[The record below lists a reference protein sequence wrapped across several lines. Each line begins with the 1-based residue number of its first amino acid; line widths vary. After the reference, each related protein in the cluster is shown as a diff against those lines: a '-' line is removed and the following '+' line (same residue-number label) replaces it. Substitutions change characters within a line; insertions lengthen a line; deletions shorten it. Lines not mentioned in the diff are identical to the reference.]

1 MDPSSRHSA
10 KEVGDG
16 FAERYYKTLQYYPG
30 LLYRY
35 YNDVSKITRPGL
47 DGTMRSST
55 LQDMIKD
62 LDMLSSGGFD
72 SVEDLEVTSFM
83 SQESHSGGILV
94 TADGFFT
101 SHERPARKFTQN
113 FFLAPQENDYFALT
127 DMFKFV
133 DIPEAND
140 IKDLSVIPAVPKSTT
155 TNTEKDEV
163 IDRLVALKV
172 ETRLIEAVQAVKT
185 SFDQIPPDNTSDIFF
200 RIPKRY
206 YPIVACVSKAFKNLV
221 KSPELQQ
228 QRRQLDKDS
237 VYFCFNNGSPNPAES
252 MTWFSL
258 RKSNDNPNDDVFSEA
273 LVVPNDHECTRTL
286 RNIFS
291 CGSEIILVGRTFKL
305 TIGPECQV
313 WIFDSICGRLREAP
327 SLPLALHYW
336 NSGLVRDDLYVFGT
350 PLKADTLRER
360 FQVYGIRFNL
370 LSQTWSDPFPTKM
383 QFSASTQSV
392 DKNIYLLT
400 REGLYQV
407 YNISND
413 VFTSYREP
421 YKSHTA
427 WTTWTMSSVCV
438 FENVFYSYDA
448 VYGLHWYDTKLNQ
461 WKAVTGS
468 TMGRIGHGLLGKTWS
483 IALKEYY
490 GKLVLLWTVRPEEI
504 AEDAR
509 MTVYYTMIALRRTET
524 EIYGEVDEIRTL
536 DHDAE
541 KIGDYP
547 VTVRCTRIALER
559 NGTEIYGEV
568 SEIRKEC
575 TVVRRPRNA
584 ASKPEASAAKAF
596 KLRSIQS
603 QFMSN
608 HHRKIYTQ
616 EAIQLSAKLLAINPE
631 AYTAWNYRKL
641 AVEDNLSRI
650 DDSDPSLV
658 NSILNEELEVVAIAL
673 RRNIKSYGAWYHR
686 KWILNKYQKLD
697 LRNFHAWN
705 YRRFVVELT
714 KTSPQDELQY
724 TTDLINDVSF
734 SNYSA
739 WHNRSALLSSLVAK
753 KADGFMPKETIR
765 RELDYVHNAIFTDE
779 DDQSAWFYYLWLLD
793 QTVKME
799 TPLRTSSWPSDGS
812 IIILSGPG
820 CFNGSSSSKFT
831 TFCSE
836 SASFPLILYFDQ
848 AVSGV
853 SSSTVTIDSEL
864 QGNQD
869 LVWEPV
875 SDKNSQLSCV
885 WVARLKFDSTE
896 PCFRKENKVKVSLG
910 KSQGIVSSRGCNL
923 SAPFEFVFTV
933 HIHDTVGEPQE
944 GIVSWTDGFDNWDAQ
959 SKDLN
964 SLITSYQ
971 LNADTG
977 FEWRKQAIKT
987 EIECFRDLHDS
998 KFGKLILARLL
1009 MAEETMI
1016 SDDAVKGVHYVEILQ
1031 LYNDLMVLN
1040 SSHYQYYKD
1049 EHSVALLHKVTSSTE
1064 SLSRHLFLYRNM
1076 NNIVCLRLSNLT
1088 LSRIATVEKFLFVQ
1102 MLDLSYNDLHSA
1114 EGLEA
1119 MQLLC
1124 CLNLCHNRIRSFSA
1138 LDSLRHLKQLRVL
1151 DVSHND
1157 MGGKHPVDT
1166 TGYLCSRPL
1175 SNSAEIGRQVPCK
1188 YWDAYLVLRDL
1199 KKLKQLDI
1207 IRGNDL
1213 IAGEEFSSFV
1223 RQVLPK
1229 LVWLDG
1235 HKLAS

>member
-1 MDPSSRHSA
+1 M
-10 KEVGDG
+10 
-16 FAERYYKTLQYYPG
+16 
-30 LLYRY
+30 
-35 YNDVSKITRPGL
+35 
-47 DGTMRSST
+47 
-55 LQDMIKD
+55 
-62 LDMLSSGGFD
+62 
-72 SVEDLEVTSFM
+72 
-83 SQESHSGGILV
+83 
-94 TADGFFT
+94 
-101 SHERPARKFTQN
+101 
-113 FFLAPQENDYFALT
+113 
-127 DMFKFV
+127 
-133 DIPEAND
+133 
-140 IKDLSVIPAVPKSTT
+140 
-155 TNTEKDEV
+155 
-163 IDRLVALKV
+163 
-172 ETRLIEAVQAVKT
+172 
-185 SFDQIPPDNTSDIFF
+185 
-200 RIPKRY
+200 
-206 YPIVACVSKAFKNLV
+206 
-221 KSPELQQ
+221 
-228 QRRQLDKDS
+228 
-237 VYFCFNNGSPNPAES
+237 
-252 MTWFSL
+252 
-258 RKSNDNPNDDVFSEA
+258 
-273 LVVPNDHECTRTL
+273 
-286 RNIFS
+286 
-291 CGSEIILVGRTFKL
+291 
-305 TIGPECQV
+305 
-313 WIFDSICGRLREAP
+313 
-327 SLPLALHYW
+327 
-336 NSGLVRDDLYVFGT
+336 
-350 PLKADTLRER
+350 
-360 FQVYGIRFNL
+360 
-370 LSQTWSDPFPTKM
+370 
-383 QFSASTQSV
+383 
-392 DKNIYLLT
+392 
-400 REGLYQV
+400 
-407 YNISND
+407 
-413 VFTSYREP
+413 
-421 YKSHTA
+421 
-427 WTTWTMSSVCV
+427 
-438 FENVFYSYDA
+438 
-448 VYGLHWYDTKLNQ
+448 
-461 WKAVTGS
+461 
-468 TMGRIGHGLLGKTWS
+468 HG
-483 IALKEYY
+483 
-490 GKLVLLWTVRPEEI
+490 
-504 AEDAR
+504 
-509 MTVYYTMIALRRTET
+509 
-524 EIYGEVDEIRTL
+524 
-536 DHDAE
+536 
-541 KIGDYP
+541 
-547 VTVRCTRIALER
+547 
-559 NGTEIYGEV
+559 
-568 SEIRKEC
+568 
-575 TVVRRPRNA
+575 RPRKA
-584 ASKPEASAAKAF
+584 ASKPEASAAKAL
-596 KLRSIQS
+596 KLRSVQS

-673 RRNIKSYGAWYHR
+673 RRNLKSYGAWYHR
-686 KWILNKYQKLD
+686 KWVLSKGHSSLEKELQLLNKYQKLD

-705 YRRFVVELT
+705 YRRFVLELT
-714 KTSPQDELQY
+714 KTPQQDELHY
-724 TTDLINDVSF
+724 TTDMINDVSF

-739 WHNRSALLSSLVAK
+739 WHNRSELLSSLVAK

-820 CFNGSSSSKFT
+820 CFNGSSSSSKFT

-836 SASFPLILYFDQ
+836 SGSFPLILYFDQ

-885 WVARLKFDSTE
+885 WVARLKFDSAE

-910 KSQGIVSSRGCNL
+910 KSQGIVSSRGCYL
-923 SAPFEFVFTV
+923 SAPYEFVFTV

-944 GIVSWTDGFDNWDAQ
+944 GIVLWTDGFDNWDAQ

-964 SLITSYQ
+964 SLITSDQ

-977 FEWRKQAIKT
+977 FEWRKQAIKI

-1016 SDDAVKGVHYVEILQ
+1016 SDDAVKGVHYNEILQ
-1031 LYNDLMVLN
+1031 LYKDLMALN
-1040 SSHYQYYKD
+1040 SSHDQYYKD

-1064 SLSRHLFLYRNM
+1064 SLSRRLFLYRNM
-1076 NNIVCLRLSNLT
+1076 NNIVCLRLNNLT
-1088 LSRIATVEKFLFVQ
+1088 LSRIAAVEKFLFVQ
-1102 MLDLSYNDLHSA
+1102 MLDLSHNELHSA

-1166 TGYLCSRPL
+1166 TRYLCSRPL